1 MPKIMNQLV
10 VSSTSESTLSTG
22 TVSGGG
28 GGISYDLAVEATG
41 QSTTT
46 TIGSTYYNDL
56 SYSTVSAVQYGTF
69 TQGVNVTAPNYPATA
84 TNTVQFEFDT
94 AGIYHVEL
102 CYYDQNGA
110 FGYITLTPSG
120 QTSSTE
126 TFCYNGNNGSYVYG
140 SSTTIRQF
148 NVGDKLHVF
157 INTGSINLNN
167 FSRFKIV
174 KIG

>member
-1 MPKIMNQLV
+1 MPRIMNKLV
-10 VSSTSESTLSTG
+10 VASISESAISTG
-22 TVSGGG
+22 TVSGG

-148 NVGDKLHVF
+148 NVGDKLHLF